1 MIVCKLPVTALTQ
14 MQIERTASASPY
26 EKSIGFCRA
35 IRVGQQIHLAGTA
48 AFDEAGQVVA
58 AGDAYQQACR
68 CLEIA
73 AKALTELGAD
83 LAQTYRVRWFLTD
96 IQQQDAVAKAHQ
108 QHFAAHPP
116 VATMLGVQALVDPGL
131 CVELELEAWID

>member
-1 MIVCKLPVTALTQ
+1 
-14 MQIERTASASPY
+14 MQIKRAYSASPY

-48 AFDEAGQVVA
+48 AFDETGQVFA
-58 AGDAYQQACR
+58 AGDAYRQACR

-73 AKALTELGAD
+73 TAALATLDAD
-83 LAQTYRVRWFLTD
+83 LSQTYRIRWYLTD
-96 IQQQDAVAKAHQ
+96 MSQQVDVARAHQ
-108 QHFAAHPP
+108 EHFIDHPP

-131 CVELELEAWID
+131 CVELELEAWVDSHLTPN